1 MTKKE
6 AIYVCNLLEKIDAIE
21 EFKEEIILSYNTNL
35 EDPYY
40 TKTLP
45 KHIYKELVEVLD
57 RHLKNA
63 ENELAS
69 ISFFNPEGGRNI
81 EI

>member
-6 AIYVCNLLEKIDAIE
+6 AIYVCNLLEEIDAIE
-21 EFKEEIILSYNTNL
+21 ELKEEIIRFYNAKV
-35 EDPYY
+35 ESAYY
-40 TKTLP
+40 AGTLP
-45 KHIYKELVEVLD
+45 QHVYRELAEVLD

-69 ISFFNPEGGRNI
+69 ISFSKSEGEKNNER
-81 EI
+81 